1 MKTIKVDYL
10 ARVEGEGAVRI
21 RFRGDEVRD
30 VAVRIFEPPRF
41 FEAFLRG
48 RSYTEVPDITARICG
63 ICPVAYQ
70 MSSCAAMEDALGIE
84 VGPAIAALRRLLY
97 CGEWIESHALH
108 MFFLHAP
115 DFLGYPD
122 AIAMAREHR
131 EIVLAGLAIKKA
143 GNAIIGLVGGREI
156 HPINPRVGGFH
167 SLPPRGAMREL
178 IAELERARQAA
189 FEALEWMGRLNY
201 PDYEC
206 DYEFVAVDAGGEY
219 PFIGNRLIS
228 NRGLDISV
236 RDYDGHF
243 EERQVPHS
251 NALHSRLKERGAY
264 LCGPLARFNLH
275 FDKLSA
281 AAREAAQRVNLT
293 PPCRNPF
300 KSIMVRGVE
309 VAFALEQAIE
319 LIESLRRHRRTI
331 RSRAGDVIDRVRGE
345 RGAPRHAVPSLSDR
359 RRRHYSRRRDN
370 PADLAEPGVDRGR
383 PQAPGPA
390 HDRHDPSRRHP
401 PRRAGRA
408 QLRSLHL
415 VRHAFPEAHAGKGI
429 ERLGRAYYRRGAAMG
444 R

>member
-30 VAVRIFEPPRF
+30 VEVRIFEPPRF
-41 FEAFLRG
+41 FEAFLCG

-70 MSSCAAMEDALGIE
+70 MSSCAAMEDALEIDA
-84 VGPAIAALRRLLY
+84 GPAIAALRRLLY

-108 MFFLHAP
+108 MFLLHAP

-131 EIVLAGLAIKKA
+131 EIVTAGLAIKKA
-143 GNAIIGLVGGREI
+143 GNAIVRAVGGREV

-167 SLPPRGAMREL
+167 SMPPRAALREL
-178 IAELERARQAA
+178 LPELERARQAEL
-189 FEALEWMGRLNY
+189 EALEWMGRLNY

-236 RDYDGHF
+236 HDYDRHF

-251 NALHSRLKERGAY
+251 NALHSRLRQRGTY

-281 AAREAAQRVNLT
+281 ASREASRRAGLT
-293 PPCRNPF
+293 PPCLNPF
-300 KSIMVRGVE
+300 KSIMVRAVE
-309 VAFALEQAIE
+309 VAFALEEAIA
-319 LIESLRRHRRTI
+319 LIDRYDGSAEPFVAARVVSSIGYGVSEAPRGMLYHRYRIDDAGIIRDAKIVPPTSQNLASIEDDLRRM
-331 RSRAGDVIDRVRGE
+331 
-345 RGAPRHAVPSLSDR
+345 APRMIGMAH
-359 RRRHYSRRRDN
+359 
-370 PADLAEPGVDRGR
+370 PAATHLAEQTVRNY
-383 PQAPGPA
+383 
-390 HDRHDPSRRHP
+390 DPCISCATHFLKLTLQR
-401 PRRAGRA
+401 
-408 QLRSLHL
+408 
-415 VRHAFPEAHAGKGI
+415 E
-429 ERLGRAYYRRGAAMG
+429 
-444 R
+444 

>member
-48 RSYTEVPDITARICG
+48 RSYAEVPDITARICG

-84 VGPAIAALRRLLY
+84 VGPTIAALRRLLY

-131 EIVLAGLAIKKA
+131 EIVLAALAIKKA
-143 GNAIIGLVGGREI
+143 GNAIIGIVGGRED

-167 SLPPRGAMREL
+167 SLPPRSTMRGL
-178 IAELERARQAA
+178 IPELERARQAA
-189 FEALEWMGRLNY
+189 LQALEWLGRLNY

-206 DYEFVAVDAGGEY
+206 DYEFVAVDAGAEY
-219 PFIGNRLIS
+219 PFIGKRVIS

-264 LCGPLARFNLH
+264 LCGPLAHRP
-275 FDKLSA
+275 A
-281 AAREAAQRVNLT
+281 
-293 PPCRNPF
+293 PP
-300 KSIMVRGVE
+300 G
-309 VAFALEQAIE
+309 
-319 LIESLRRHRRTI
+319 
-331 RSRAGDVIDRVRGE
+331 
-345 RGAPRHAVPSLSDR
+345 R
-359 RRRHYSRRRDN
+359 RR
-370 PADLAEPGVDRGR
+370 
-383 PQAPGPA
+383 
-390 HDRHDPSRRHP
+390 
-401 PRRAGRA
+401 RRAGRLA
-408 QLRSLHL
+408 RIIGIGQQW
-415 VRHAFPEAHAGKGI
+415 AGDDGVGLAVMAPKKH
-429 ERLGRAYYRRGAAMG
+429 
-444 R
+444 